1 MKPRRYTQNDY
12 QAALE
17 YRRGLKGWRALFAP
31 FTCRFAQAETVINL
45 FEDAVWGTDIDPADI
60 IEIEIDALGNESF
73 RTA

>member
-1 MKPRRYTQNDY
+1 MTPRRYTQSDY

-31 FTCRFAQAETVINL
+31 FSFRLAQAETVINL
-45 FEDAVWGTDIDPADI
+45 FEDSVWGTDINPLDVV
-60 IEIEIDALGNESF
+60 EITIDELGNESF